1 MTFLSMVMGQV
12 GTAVAARTDR
22 ASLRSVGLFSNRLL
36 VYGIGFELALAA
48 LIIYAPPLQAVLG
61 TAALTPQTVLLT
73 VPFPFVVWGADEL
86 RRWVVRRRGPAGS

>member
-1 MTFLSMVMGQV
+1 M
-12 GTAVAARTDR
+12 
-22 ASLRSVGLFSNRLL
+22 GLFSNRLL